1 MPFKFKLAARTVP
14 LWNRKAGN
22 SQASCRQGPSATV
35 KRMGSICRPAF
46 GDSGGFCWAV
56 PTASYFMRSYRILKS
71 KGSSGNSER
80 IWPWKK
86 FSMLP
91 RREIWLV
98 DSQTKESQTFIYHCI
113 LSTLL
118 TFFKK
123 PSKLTLF
130 SDHHPNSLYSA
141 SGHSK
146 EKIEHWKL
154 RKQIWNCHS
163 ITTVLAVSI
172 SACCN
177 S

>member
-14 LWNRKAGN
+14 LWNGKAGN
-22 SQASCRQGPSATV
+22 SRASCRQRPSATV
-35 KRMGSICRPAF
+35 KRIGSICRAAF
-46 GDSGGFCWAV
+46 GDSTEFCWAV
-56 PTASYFMRSYRILKS
+56 PTAGYFLGSYKILKS
-71 KGSSGNSER
+71 RGNSNSER

-86 FSMLP
+86 LSRFP
-91 RREIWLV
+91 RA
-98 DSQTKESQTFIYHCI
+98 TESQAFICHCI

-123 PSKLTLF
+123 PSKLTLL

-146 EKIEHWKL
+146 EKTEHWKL
-154 RKQIWNCHS
+154 RKQIWSCHR
-163 ITTVLAVSI
+163 IATVLAVSI

-177 S
+177 N